1 MDVSALIAQVNE
13 QLLFSRHS
21 GCVRATGTLDSDV
34 VTCGIPVDMTG
45 RYRRKLVAKRPDATN
60 IGPCCGYRLTPLTK
74 GCEMNHITMHGGL
87 TVNGRTVIVHV
98 GDGEACATVDGMHF
112 NVRSLWQLYQL
123 LRLLV

>member
-1 MDVSALIAQVNE
+1 
-13 QLLFSRHS
+13 
-21 GCVRATGTLDSDV
+21 
-34 VTCGIPVDMTG
+34 MTG

-74 GCEMNHITMHGGL
+74 GYEMNHITMHGGL

-98 GDGEACATVDGMHF
+98 GDGEANATVDGTHF

>member
-13 QLLFSRHS
+13 QLFSRHS

-74 GCEMNHITMHGGL
+74 GYEMNHITMHGGL

-112 NVRSLWQLYQL
+112 IVRSLWQLYQL

>member
-13 QLLFSRHS
+13 QLFSRHS

-34 VTCGIPVDMTG
+34 VTCGISVDMTG

-74 GCEMNHITMHGGL
+74 GYEMNHITMHGSL
-87 TVNGRTVIVHV
+87 TV
-98 GDGEACATVDGMHF
+98 AVDGARF